1 MNRKAPELPAG
12 LWAPRG
18 LWGGRTAPRGGPVP
32 LKQRARGLPLHK
44 HRPQGASRT
53 SGPAALHGGCDHGG
67 QRPKP
72 HGPSSRKPLRHNER
86 AIPFIPW
93 TGPHSRGETA
103 SVSHRAKR
111 PLQASTRESLYDR
124 RPPSRGGA
132 RTPRDQACTD
142 GQVETHG
149 TRFLGQG
156 SARPQTTPSGQKRR
170 WD

>member
-18 LWGGRTAPRGGPVP
+18 LGG
-32 LKQRARGLPLHK
+32 ARGPPRRSCASETKSERLPLHN

-72 HGPSSRKPLRHNER
+72 HGPSSRTPLRHNKR

-111 PLQASTRESLYDR
+111 PPQASAREGLYDR

-156 SARPQTTPSGQKRR
+156 SARPQTTPSGQKRT
-170 WD
+170 